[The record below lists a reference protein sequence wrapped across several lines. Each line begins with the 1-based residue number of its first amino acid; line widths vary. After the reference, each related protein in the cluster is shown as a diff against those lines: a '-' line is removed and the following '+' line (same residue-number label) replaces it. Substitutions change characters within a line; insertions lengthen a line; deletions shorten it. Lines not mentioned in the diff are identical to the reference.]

1 MSAGEL
7 TGPSL
12 AGAAQEERHG
22 VLPRGDVRREMT
34 ATPVVLYTQPGDAAC
49 FDEHYLGVPGPLVE
63 DSRLG
68 TVGECASGPHPTVA
82 SRRIRVGS
90 LSRGCPAMS
99 VFFVPGV
106 PTGEAELVYARLRV
120 SCGCQIPSTTERIRE
135 IRWTHDGDKWV
146 ATVEAETPRP

>member
-12 AGAAQEERHG
+12 AVAAQEERHG

-49 FDEHYLGVPGPLVE
+49 FDEHYLGVHGPLVE

-68 TVGECASGPHPTVA
+68 TVGECASGRTRR
-82 SRRIRVGS
+82 SR
-90 LSRGCPAMS
+90 AD
-99 VFFVPGV
+99 
-106 PTGEAELVYARLRV
+106 AYA
-120 SCGCQIPSTTERIRE
+120 
-135 IRWTHDGDKWV
+135 
-146 ATVEAETPRP
+146 